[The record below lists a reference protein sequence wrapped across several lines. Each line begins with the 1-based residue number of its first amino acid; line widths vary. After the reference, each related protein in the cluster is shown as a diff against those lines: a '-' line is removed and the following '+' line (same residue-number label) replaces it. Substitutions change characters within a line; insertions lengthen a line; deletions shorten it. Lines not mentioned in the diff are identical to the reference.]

1 MAVDLHSRDSL
12 FLPSQCNY
20 TEEHNIHAVDKKPTC
35 QNGSA
40 SLASSDFGSS
50 LSSPIESELGSTES
64 ESDQDDDYIAELTR
78 QMAHHMLQDEDRERH
93 EKVCVLLCLHYS
105 FITAY
110 INMHAHGSHSLINL

>member
-12 FLPSQCNY
+12 FLPSQYNY
-20 TEEHNIHAVDKKPTC
+20 AGEDSIPAADKKPTN

-40 SLASSDFGSS
+40 SLASSDFGSA

-78 QMAHHMLQDEDRERH
+78 QMAHHMLRDDDL
-93 EKVCVLLCLHYS
+93 EKVCVLLCIHYS